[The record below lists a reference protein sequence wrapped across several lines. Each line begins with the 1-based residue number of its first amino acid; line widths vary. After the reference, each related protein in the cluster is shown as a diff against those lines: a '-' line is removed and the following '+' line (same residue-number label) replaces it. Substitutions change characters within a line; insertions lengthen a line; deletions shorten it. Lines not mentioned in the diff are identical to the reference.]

1 MDLDSL
7 ISKYSKDL
15 MEMKSK
21 WAKWGI
27 ETQEQPTD
35 MKKDEDE
42 PIDNNS
48 LSTQAADLDGTK
60 EVAIK
65 ANGEAKEE
73 DLTGIKAE
81 NEKETTAENEGEG
94 ESENENEN
102 ESETESQNE
111 NEDSEEDKT
120 ESEQAENETP
130 SLDDS
135 ILPEGETEDFAEFS
149 ARVFTGE
156 DAYPVEKAKILLYK
170 DKKLYHF
177 LLTDENGKTPK
188 IKILAPPKDNSLIP
202 NSENQQINYLA
213 DVFADGFTP
222 KRGLIVC
229 AVGGSDILLETQLIP
244 IPERID

>member
-15 MEMKSK
+15 MEMKNK

-27 ETQEQPTD
+27 ETQEQPTEIE
-35 MKKDEDE
+35 KDENE
-42 PIDNNS
+42 PIDNSS
-48 LSTQAADLDGTK
+48 LSAQVASLDGTK
-60 EVAIK
+60 EIAVK
-65 ANGEAKEE
+65 ANEKAKEE
-73 DLTGIKAE
+73 AAPENVAE
-81 NEKETTAENEGEG
+81 KGKDTTAGNKGEMEGEG

-102 ESETESQNE
+102 KSKAENQSE
-111 NEDSEEDKT
+111 NED
-120 ESEQAENETP
+120 P

-135 ILPEGETEDFAEFS
+135 LLPEGEKEDFAEFS
-149 ARVFTGE
+149 ARVFSGE
-156 DAYPVEKAKILLYK
+156 DAYPIEKAKILLYK

-188 IKILAPPKDNSLIP
+188 IKILAAPKDNSLIP
-202 NSENQQINYLA
+202 NSENRQIDYLA

-222 KRGLIVC
+222 KKGLIVC

>member
-15 MEMKSK
+15 MEMKNK

-35 MKKDEDE
+35 IKKDEDE

-48 LSTQAADLDGTK
+48 LPTQAADLDGTK

-81 NEKETTAENEGEG
+81 NEKETTAENEGE
-94 ESENENEN
+94 SKTEN
-102 ESETESQNE
+102 QNE

-120 ESEQAENETP
+120 ESEQAENETL

-135 ILPEGETEDFAEFS
+135 VLPEGEAKDFAEFS

-156 DAYPVEKAKILLYK
+156 DAYPVEKAKILIYK

>member
-15 MEMKSK
+15 MEMKNK

-48 LSTQAADLDGTK
+48 LSTQATDLDGTK

-81 NEKETTAENEGEG
+81 NEKETTAENEGE
-94 ESENENEN
+94 SKTEN
-102 ESETESQNE
+102 QNE
-111 NEDSEEDKT
+111 NSEEDKT
-120 ESEQAENETP
+120 ENETP

-135 ILPEGETEDFAEFS
+135 VLPEGETEDFAEFS

>member
-81 NEKETTAENEGEG
+81 DEKETTAENEGE
-94 ESENENEN
+94 SKTEN
-102 ESETESQNE
+102 QNE

-120 ESEQAENETP
+120 ENEQAENETP

-135 ILPEGETEDFAEFS
+135 ILPEGEAEDFAEFS

>member
-15 MEMKSK
+15 MEMKNK

-27 ETQEQPTD
+27 ETQEQPTVI
-35 MKKDEDE
+35 KEDE
-42 PIDNNS
+42 NEPMDNNS
-48 LSTQAADLDGTK
+48 PSSQAAALDGTK
-60 EVAIK
+60 EVATK
-65 ANGEAKEE
+65 ANREAKEE
-73 DLTGIKAE
+73 AAYENEAE
-81 NEKETTAENEGEG
+81 KEKDTTAKNEDEKET
-94 ESENENEN
+94 ESENE
-102 ESETESQNE
+102 SE

-120 ESEQAENETP
+120 ESEKGENETP
-130 SLDDS
+130 SLNNS
-135 ILPEGETEDFAEFS
+135 PLPEGEKEDFAEFS

-170 DKKLYHF
+170 DKRLYHF

-188 IKILAPPKDNSLIP
+188 IKILAPPEDNSLIP
-202 NSENQQINYLA
+202 NSENQQIDYLA

-222 KRGLIVC
+222 KRGLIVS
-229 AVGGSDILLETQLIP
+229 AVGGSDILLEAQLIP